1 MMSPCPTLATERL
14 ILRSFKEDDLEPFF
28 SAMTSDQVRAS
39 LHLPDDYSMNT
50 AWNSL
55 LQFTGMWELK
65 GFGQW
70 ALEERSTGRFVGRA
84 GLHWRPDD
92 DWPGVEVGWMLAPE
106 VWGSGYAIE
115 AGARAVR
122 YGFEEMGEAVLFSL
136 ILPENVRSQSVARRL
151 GYQPCIERVMSFY
164 PESPHVVWRLG
175 RTEWEAGPSE
185 G

>member
-70 ALEERSTGRFVGRA
+70 ALEERSTGRFEMRIKKCQSQLG
-84 GLHWRPDD
+84 DD
-92 DWPGVEVGWMLAPE
+92 
-106 VWGSGYAIE
+106 
-115 AGARAVR
+115 
-122 YGFEEMGEAVLFSL
+122 
-136 ILPENVRSQSVARRL
+136 IL
-151 GYQPCIERVMSFY
+151 
-164 PESPHVVWRLG
+164 
-175 RTEWEAGPSE
+175 
-185 G
+185 